1 MPSISSQHLVRAV
14 LRVQRMD
21 LKARE
26 RLADEIHGKQP
37 NLLYS
42 VVVLHKLGA
51 SLQQTEV
58 VLELLLVFYEAM
70 KASGKAWPLIS
81 DEVQDRCMQRLCA
94 RVGFIEGRTHNL
106 QVQASS
112 QATTEHPE
120 QALLAWTLGQF
131 KDHGLLGIDTEV
143 HKVLL
148 LAALN
153 LVECIADTAPASSD
167 SRER

>member
-21 LKARE
+21 LQARE

-37 NLLYS
+37 HLLYS

-51 SLQQTEV
+51 SLQQIEV
-58 VLELLLVFYEAM
+58 VLELLLVLHEAM

-81 DEVQDRCMQRLCA
+81 EQVQDRCMQRLCA
-94 RVGFIEGRTHNL
+94 RVAFIEGLTHDL
-106 QVQASS
+106 QEQASA
-112 QATTEHPE
+112 QGATEHPE
-120 QALLAWTLGQF
+120 QPLLAWTLGQF
-131 KDHGLLGIDTEV
+131 KDHGLLGIETEV

-153 LVECIADTAPASSD
+153 LVECIADTAPASSGG
-167 SRER
+167 RER